1 MDGEEPDDRP
11 GMDIL
16 MKDST
21 VEYAEWLLVQGDSDQ
36 LVQAQAIAEAFGVTA
51 DQSKEEQGQ

>member
-1 MDGEEPDDRP
+1 
-11 GMDIL
+11 MDIL